1 MMYPY
6 ILLTLASL
14 LFVACVVFAYE
25 MGKRVG
31 TYETQRNYRHP
42 NWRVSINQQTKI
54 RKGNKR

>member
-6 ILLTLASL
+6 ILLALASL
-14 LFVACVVFAYE
+14 LFVGCVVFAYE

-42 NWRVSINQQTKI
+42 NYRVVPHNKTT
-54 RKGNKR
+54 KGNKK

>member
-1 MMYPY
+1 MPY
-6 ILLTLASL
+6 LLLLLASL

-25 MGKRVG
+25 VGKRVG

-42 NWRVSINQQTKI
+42 NWRVSTFNQQTKI